1 MVTAVKQSV
10 DPTKSEPPPISESKV
25 ASPLRFLWLIGLF
38 FVGFLLIVM
47 LNKLFSNLIDELGA
61 RSANERARLFI
72 GEEIVRN
79 IQGIEM
85 DVYRMAMAGVIQA
98 QERIEGEFLKKVS
111 KLEHDLAV
119 LKDGGTV
126 QQQIHLNVEE
136 MEQMVREAH
145 FKPDEQ
151 DKGYVM
157 EIIELGPHLD
167 QIKAKVKELRALLEL
182 REECRAQRNG
192 ESLLAVTRDILIY
205 FKLLPSFFFRLNENA
220 NRLFFE
226 SQHRLEGLE
235 GQLAAQRD
243 RYKITET
250 VLVVLVIG
258 AVTLIGLLFAHQL
271 KQSNDKLVRA
281 WGEMRLARDEAERA
295 SRAKSD
301 FVSRMSHELR
311 TPMNAI
317 LGFAQLLDR
326 EALTPVQRDYSQR
339 IHTAGEHL
347 LDLIGEVLDLAKIE
361 AGRLVLECIA
371 FELRQTIDEVVS
383 VAVKRAQ
390 IKGLELKLEIAPE
403 LPSQVEGDPTRLRQV
418 LINLLDNAVKFTE
431 RGEVGL
437 RVELEPADGALRF
450 GVWDTGIGMAESAV
464 QKLFKPFTQADQST
478 TRKYGGTGL
487 GLAICKDLVGAMG
500 GVLRVVSRPGH
511 GTQFWF
517 SLPLKHIDL
526 APEPTAAV
534 AASPAAG
541 AEAAS
546 RRVTDD
552 RIEPSAHWPGH
563 VLLVEDNQV
572 NQLVASSMLAVFGTT
587 YEIASNG
594 LEALEKF
601 RQGNYDLVLMDVE
614 MPLMDGHA
622 ATQEIRLWEQ
632 RRGSPPTPVI
642 AMTANAMA
650 EDRARCVASGMDDY
664 LTKPYEMDALAAAL
678 QRWLPYSPA
687 R

>member
-1 MVTAVKQSV
+1 MMDAERGT
-10 DPTKSEPPPISESKV
+10 EPKAELAGPAGESRV

-38 FVGFLLIVM
+38 FVGFLLIVG
-47 LNKLFSNLIDELGA
+47 LNKLFSGLIDELGA
-61 RSANERARLFI
+61 RSANERARLFV
-72 GEEIVRN
+72 GEEIVRG

-85 DVYRMAMAGVIQA
+85 DVYRMGMAGGDAA
-98 QERIEGEFLKKVS
+98 QERIQAELLKKVV
-111 KLEHDLAV
+111 KLEHDLGV
-119 LKDGGTV
+119 VKDGGTV
-126 QQQIHLNVEE
+126 KQLIYLNVEG
-136 MEQMVREAH
+136 MDQMVRQAT
-145 FKPDEQ
+145 FKPDAA

-157 EIIELGPHLD
+157 ELIEIAPHVE
-167 QIKAKVKELRALLEL
+167 QIESKVSELRDMLKL
-182 REECRAQRNG
+182 RDEHRQRQNG
-192 ESLLAVTRDILIY
+192 EGLIAVTRDILAY
-205 FKLLPSFFFRLNENA
+205 FKRLPSFFFRLNENA

-226 SQHRLEGLE
+226 SQHRLGSLE
-235 GQLAAQRD
+235 AQLAAQRD

-258 AVTLIGLLFAHQL
+258 AVTLIGILAARQL

-281 WGEMRLARDEAERA
+281 WGEMRSARDEAERA

-361 AGRLVLECIA
+361 AGRLVLERIA
-371 FELRQTIDEVVS
+371 FGLRQTIDEVAS
-383 VAVKRAQ
+383 VALKRAQ
-390 IKGLELKLEIAPE
+390 TKGLELKFEIAPE

-450 GVWDTGIGMAESAV
+450 GVWDTGIGMAESVV

-500 GVLRVVSRPGH
+500 GVLRVESRPGH
-511 GTQFWF
+511 GTRFWF
-517 SLPLKHIDL
+517 SLPLKHIDP
-526 APEPTAAV
+526 APEPVEV
-534 AASPAAG
+534 AAANPAIG
-541 AEAAS
+541 AEGAS

-552 RIEPSAHWPGH
+552 RLAPGPDRPGH

-572 NQLVASSMLAVFGTT
+572 NQLVASSMLATFGTT
-587 YEIASNG
+587 CEIASNG

-601 RQGNYDLVLMDVE
+601 RQGTYDLVLMDVE

-622 ATQEIRLWEQ
+622 ATQEIRLWE
-632 RRGSPPTPVI
+632 RRQGSSPTPVI

-664 LTKPYEMDALAAAL
+664 LTKPYEMDALAAAIK
-678 QRWLPYSPA
+678 RWLPYSPA